1 MARPAYSGA
10 HCAAHRPAL
19 GLSLEWHIH
28 LFDPGTHFSC
38 SRIIADDLPP
48 AVGQA
53 VALSRLGDDRAAVA
67 DTGEGAANQGTFR
80 ASLFPAGR
88 LIVVDD
94 DFS

>member
-1 MARPAYSGA
+1 MRTAPLTARPSASA
-10 HCAAHRPAL
+10 
-19 GLSLEWHIH
+19 S
-28 LFDPGTHFSC
+28 DPGTHFSC
-38 SRIIADDLPP
+38 SRIIADDLSP

-53 VALSRLGDDRAAVA
+53 VALSRLGNDRVAVA